1 VSKRILIADDHESV
15 LRRVRAML
23 ESHPD
28 WKVCGDA
35 VNGRE
40 AVRKA
45 VELRPDLVVLDWAM
59 PELNGLNAADQIR
72 SLLPGVPIVLHTLYG
87 SQVGVEA
94 KKHAIC
100 RVAEKA
106 KSGALVTAVEECLA
120 RA

>member
-1 VSKRILIADDHESV
+1 VAKRILIADDHESV

-23 ESHPD
+23 ESHPG

-35 VNGRE
+35 VDGRE

-45 VELRPDLVVLDWAM
+45 VELKPDLVVLDWAM

-72 SLLPGVPIVLHTLYG
+72 RVLPDVPIVLHTLYG
-87 SQVGVEA
+87 SQVSAEA

-106 KSGALVTAVEECLA
+106 KSGALVIAIEECLA
-120 RA
+120 A

>member
-1 VSKRILIADDHESV
+1 LTKRILIADDHESV
-15 LRRVRAML
+15 LRRVRATL

-40 AVRKA
+40 AVKKA

-72 SLLPGVPIVLHTLYG
+72 DLLPNVPIVLHTLYG
-87 SQVGVEA
+87 SHVRAEA
-94 KKHAIC
+94 KAHAIC
-100 RVAEKA
+100 RVVEKA
-106 KSGALVTAVEECLA
+106 KSGALVTAIEECLEQA
-120 RA
+120 